1 MGNSMS
7 KEDLESIGRNL
18 GSSCEK
24 LRNYINNLW
33 EYIYNKDE
41 KKHMQ

>member
-1 MGNSMS
+1 MGNNMS
-7 KEDLESIGRNL
+7 NEELENIARNL

-24 LRNYINNLW
+24 LRNYVNYLW
-33 EYIYNKDE
+33 NYIYNKDE